1 MERELE
7 NKVDMEVFDTE
18 IAGLKAL
25 IGNIDDGVN
34 SKSKLPMPSA
44 SNSSGLNSKEIASL
58 K

>member
-7 NKVDMEVFDTE
+7 NKVDMEVFDNE

-34 SKSKLPMPSA
+34 SKSVLPLPTA
-44 SNSSGLNSKEIASL
+44 SSNSGLNPKEIASL
-58 K
+58 R